1 MSQFPNQNQFQ
12 IKLKK
17 GICNSCGITSFL
29 IEKKFNKE
37 LLCPQCFTE
46 RIEKTIQKTIID
58 YKMITPE
65 DRVIVGLSGGKDSIT
80 LLHNLNQLSKKKILK
95 SIQALIIDEG
105 IKDYRAKS
113 IKDAKSFCTK
123 FSIPF
128 QVISFKKRVGKTL
141 DEINTFFNKKD
152 NRRYTCNYCAT
163 IRRRLLNEGA
173 KELNGNVLAVGH
185 NLTDFSETYLMNFL
199 YNRLKLI
206 GRQYLFKKESEEIRK
221 TYIKKVKPLV
231 QIPEEEI
238 HLYANL
244 KKLNYYPSH
253 CPYREEDPILRK
265 KVLNFIQ
272 EMKDPFPEIEYDLF
286 NSFNK
291 LSKKLYEI
299 SQESNYQ
306 QANICQKCGYP
317 CGTAQLC
324 TYCKLVKT
332 LNE

>member
-65 DRVIVGLSGGKDSIT
+65 DKAIVGLSGGKDSIT
-80 LLHNLNQLSKKKILK
+80 LLYNLNQLSRKNLLK

-113 IKDAKSFCTK
+113 IKVAISFCTK
-123 FSIPF
+123 YNIPLK
-128 QVISFKKRVGKTL
+128 VISFKERVGKTL
-141 DEINTFFNKKD
+141 DEINAFFNKKD

-185 NLTDFSETYLMNFL
+185 NLTDFSETYLMNIL
-199 YNRLKLI
+199 YNRLQQI
-206 GRQYLFKKESEEIRK
+206 GRQYLFKKESEVIRK
-221 TYIKKVKPLV
+221 NYIKKVKPLV

-238 HLYANL
+238 HLYANI
-244 KKLNYYPSH
+244 KKLKFYHSH

-272 EMKDPFPEIEYDLF
+272 EMKNIFPEIEYNLF

-291 LSKKLYEI
+291 LSKKLYVA
-299 SQESNYQ
+299 SQKPDNQ
-306 QANICQKCGYP
+306 KANICQNCGYP
-317 CGTAQLC
+317 SGSAQLC
-324 TYCKLVKT
+324 TYCKLVQT